1 MGKTGKNAPRY
12 VLDREFIPSEETF
25 TIMDNT
31 MFRDKDLGLKERG
44 LLATMVS
51 LPRDFEMTI
60 PKLANFIGCGEK
72 TVRSTLRALEQAGYL
87 RREQTRDSNGRYGYV
102 YRMLI
107 PPQK

>member
-12 VLDREFIPSEETF
+12 ALEREFIPPEETF

-51 LPRDFEMTI
+51 LPQDFEVTL
-60 PKLANFIGCGEK
+60 PKLAAFIGCGEK
-72 TVRSTLRALEQAGYL
+72 TLRSTLRTLEQAGYL
-87 RREQTRDSNGRYGYV
+87 HREQTRDSSGHYGYV
-102 YRMLI
+102 YRLLI